1 MELKEF
7 QVETIEKAS
16 RNIRELLVEAEKRRA
31 RGNTEM
37 ATFVLKSCT
46 GSGKTIMLAE
56 ILRELADRDLPGKYV
71 FIWSAP
77 NKLHLQSYKKLSS
90 LLRDTRYK
98 LIDIDELEAGELSE
112 NTILFMNWEK
122 VNKIANRDN
131 PEKNI
136 KKGDFTNVAVR
147 RGEFGRNLQDVLD
160 ETREAGFQVI
170 LIADESHQTFMG
182 SHSQALTREVLQP
195 TLTIEASAT
204 PRINPNGASI
214 DVYRRI
220 DVLTDDVKDSG
231 LIKKQALVNYD
242 IEQTANKD
250 GKSRDAIELALLA
263 GLNKRKELKKKYKE
277 LGVDINPLMTI
288 QLPSEGSETMS
299 ELDMLAR
306 DIIEEILNDNGYEY
320 EKGNL
325 AIWLSDEK
333 ENLDDIEKI
342 DNKVDVL
349 IFKQA
354 IALGWDCPRA
364 QILVM
369 LRDIKSEA
377 FKIQT
382 IGRIMRMPEAKAYGD
397 DDLDS
402 AFVYTNYSDVDIDE
416 SDNDAKNLI
425 KKNKC
430 HIKDE
435 IENIE
440 LPDSEY
446 LNRTDYGDLKA
457 NFRPVL
463 KAELD
468 AMFGVSDSDNPSVR
482 YKKLDE
488 KLEVYPDELMTPIV
502 SDVVIENV
510 DDEFEKKEIQTIDT
524 KMNEMNVERIF
535 SEILRG
541 YCGKYK
547 NFARSET
554 KIKGTLKPWFKKS
567 KIDWGLAQR
576 ILVCSS
582 KNQAVFANVFDRA
595 LDKYDTINQKEM
607 HERRQR
613 QGEQFTFTI
622 PVRDAFNENYK
633 LVPMKKNVMDNYYRQ
648 DGSSKPEIDFEN
660 ALDNSDQVEWWYRN
674 GSRTKLKKYFA
685 VTYGI
690 ISENGKTRRDSFYPD
705 YIVKF
710 TDGRIGILDTK
721 NGRTATS
728 TDAVQKANALQRY
741 IKDHPK
747 INLFGGLV
755 NVEKGLFYLNS
766 SDDYE
771 YGDGK
776 TGQWSPFIL

>member
-31 RGNTEM
+31 KGDTEM

-77 NKLHLQSYKKLSS
+77 NKLHLQSYKKLSN

-98 LIDIDELEAGELSE
+98 LVDIDELEAGELSE

-131 PEKNI
+131 PEKDI

-182 SHSQALTREVLQP
+182 THSQALTREVLQP
-195 TLTIEASAT
+195 TLAIEASAT
-204 PRINPNGASI
+204 PRINSNGASI

-220 DVLTDDVKDSG
+220 DVSTDDVKDSG

-242 IEQTANKD
+242 IEQMANKD

-263 GLNKRKELKKKYKE
+263 GLNKRKELKKKYKD

-299 ELDMLAR
+299 ELDMLTR

-468 AMFGVSDSDNPSVR
+468 AMFGVSDSDSPSVR

-567 KIDWGLAQR
+567 KIDWNLAQR

-633 LVPMKKNVMDNYYRQ
+633 LIPMKKNVMDNYYRQ
-648 DGSSKPEIDFEN
+648 DGSSKPEIDFED

-728 TDAVQKANALQRY
+728 TDAVQKANALQQY

>member
-16 RNIRELLVEAEKRRA
+16 RNIRELLVEAEKRCA
-31 RGNTEM
+31 KGDTEM

-77 NKLHLQSYKKLSS
+77 NKLHLQSYKKLSN

-98 LIDIDELEAGELSE
+98 LVDIDELEAGELSE

-131 PEKNI
+131 PEKDI

-182 SHSQALTREVLQP
+182 AHSQALTREVLQP
-195 TLTIEASAT
+195 TLAIEVSAT

-220 DVLTDDVKDSG
+220 DVSTDDVKDSG

-242 IEQTANKD
+242 IEQIANKD

-263 GLNKRKELKKKYKE
+263 GLNKRKELKKKYKD

-299 ELDMLAR
+299 ELDMLTR

-468 AMFGVSDSDNPSVR
+468 AMFGVSDSDSPSVR

-567 KIDWGLAQR
+567 KIDWNLAQR

-633 LVPMKKNVMDNYYRQ
+633 LIPMKKNVMDNYYRQ
-648 DGSSKPEIDFEN
+648 DGSSKPEIDFED

-728 TDAVQKANALQRY
+728 TDAVQKANALQQY